1 MTHSFHIGSVTSTR
15 PNWKTF
21 RFGQALVGAGVYG
34 IAMTERI
41 GPLKPFRHYIREWME
56 KREINQERMAGRLEI
71 ESGTVSKLLSGRM
84 RLSDKWLSA
93 FAAAL
98 DVEVADLFVDPNRP
112 TQADLLAGLSDDQ
125 RATVISLIEMLKRTG

>member
-1 MTHSFHIGSVTSTR
+1 M
-15 PNWKTF
+15 
-21 RFGQALVGAGVYG
+21 QYAGVYAG
-34 IAMTERI
+34 TMTERI

-98 DVEVADLFVDPNRP
+98 DVEVADLFIDPNRP

>member
-15 PNWKTF
+15 PNWKSFQT
-21 RFGQALVGAGVYG
+21 GQALEYAGVYG
-34 IAMTERI
+34 AAMTERI
-41 GPLKPFRHYIREWME
+41 GPSKPFRHYIREWME
-56 KREINQERMAGRLEI
+56 KREINQERIAGRLEI

-125 RATVISLIEMLKRTG
+125 RATVMSLIEMLKRTG